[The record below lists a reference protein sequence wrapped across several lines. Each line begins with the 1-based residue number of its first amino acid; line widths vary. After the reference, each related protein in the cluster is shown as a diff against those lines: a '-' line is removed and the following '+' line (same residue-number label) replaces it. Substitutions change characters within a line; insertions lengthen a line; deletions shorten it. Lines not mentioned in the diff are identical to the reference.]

1 MTTIRLTFPTARYH
15 ATPWGRHVNEGV
27 PEWPPSPYRLLRALY
42 DVWRRKC
49 TDLPERDVRDAL
61 EALAAQAPEFH
72 LPAVTESHTRSY
84 LNANSKDPTDKNL
97 VFDPFVVLERT
108 NECFL
113 HWPDVDL
120 SPAALKT
127 LNQLLSNL
135 NFLGRSESWVD
146 AGVWQGQLSGLT
158 WRPTYAAALNGDVVV
173 VGCAAAAPEYRGKQT
188 WLDALTYSTF
198 DMQKQ
203 RASAPPLLC
212 EVHYTRPEG
221 ATVTSPSRPIV
232 RTSVPAQ
239 AVLLGLDS
247 TVLPLATAT
256 IEVAEQVRV
265 RLMGAHKRVMN
276 DESLVSPLFS
286 GKTPDGTKRLDHGHI
301 YILPLSNAKSR
312 IDRILLISPAQ
323 PFSRQELDAIRGVRR
338 LWQRDNRPDVRCV
351 VTWQGSVE
359 GRRERCSIVEST
371 TPFVPPRHWRKPR
384 DLEQFLVDEIRRE
397 CRNHSLPTEPV
408 KIERL
413 DGIPGSYFEIV
424 EYRRNRKE
432 DSVRSGYSFRLT
444 FSEPVSAPF
453 SLGYGAH
460 FGLGQFG
467 APSGAAL

>member
-1 MTTIRLTFPTARYH
+1 MTTIRLSFPAARYH

-42 DVWRRKC
+42 DVWQRKC
-49 TDLPERDVRDAL
+49 AELPEGDVRDAL
-61 EALAAQAPEFH
+61 QSLARQAPEFH

-97 VFDPFVVLERT
+97 VFDPFIVLERS

-120 SPAALKT
+120 SRAALET
-127 LNQLLSNL
+127 LNQLLANL

-146 AGVWQGQLSGLT
+146 AGVWQGQPSGIV
-158 WRPTYAAALNGDVVV
+158 WKPAGEVLNGDVVR
-173 VGCAAAAPEYRGKQT
+173 VGCAAPAPDYQGKQS

-203 RASAPPLLC
+203 RASAPPLLR
-212 EVHYTRPEG
+212 EVGYARPDG
-221 ATVTSPSRPIV
+221 ATVTSPSRALV
-232 RTSVPAQ
+232 RSPAPTQ

-265 RLMGAHKRVMN
+265 RLMGAHKSVMN

-312 IDRILLISPAQ
+312 IDRILLISPAR
-323 PFSRQELDAIRGVRR
+323 PFTREELDAVRGVRR

-351 VTWQGSVE
+351 VTWQGGGE
-359 GRRERCSIVEST
+359 GHRERRSVVEST

-384 DLEQFLVDEIRRE
+384 DLEQFLAEEIRRE
-397 CRNHSLPTEPV
+397 GRNHSLPAEPV

-413 DGIPGSYFEIV
+413 DSIPGSYFELV
-424 EYRRNRKE
+424 EYRRNRK
-432 DSVRSGYSFRLT
+432 DDPVRSGFSFRLT
-444 FSEPVSAPF
+444 FAEPVPAPF
-453 SLGYGAH
+453 AIGYGAH

-467 APSGAAL
+467 APSGAGC